1 MKKTLRRSGMLGLF
15 LATVLTLAACGGS
28 GGSGGGGQGG
38 DMQGMDHGGSG
49 GDEQASGQAAPETT
63 GGGDMSGMQMGE
75 TTGSGGGETTGG
87 MEGMQGMEGMD
98 HGSMDMSAM
107 SREMVAP
114 NGEYSDA
121 AFVDA
126 MVPHHEGAVEMAE
139 VALENAEHEEI
150 RALAQEIIDAQR
162 AEIELFGE
170 IREELGGSTTETS
183 AEEMDQMMGMPDAG
197 ELAQARPF
205 DRAFIDAMIP
215 HHESAIA
222 MAEVALEESEDP
234 EIRRIAEDIVSS
246 QQREIEQMRQWR
258 EEWYPEG

>member
-1 MKKTLRRSGMLGLF
+1 MRRLGL
-15 LATVLTLAACGGS
+15 LGLLVATALTIAACGGS
-28 GGSGGGGQGG
+28 G
-38 DMQGMDHGGSG
+38 DMEGIDMGGSG
-49 GDEQASGQAAPETT
+49 DPQDESPAPGQTSP
-63 GGGDMSGMQMGE
+63 
-75 TTGSGGGETTGG
+75 ETTGG
-87 MEGMQGMEGMD
+87 MEDMQGMEGMD
-98 HGSMDMSAM
+98 RGSMDTSAM

-121 AFVDA
+121 AFVDS

-139 VALENAEHEEI
+139 VALDSAEREEI
-150 RALAQEIIDAQR
+150 RTLAQEIIDAQR

-170 IREELGGSTTETS
+170 IREDLGGSTTETS
-183 AEEMDQMMGMPDAG
+183 QEEMDQMMGMPDAG
-197 ELAQARPF
+197 ELAQQRPF

-246 QQREIEQMRQWR
+246 QEREIEQMRRWR
-258 EEWYPEG
+258 EEWYPQG

>member
-1 MKKTLRRSGMLGLF
+1 MKKTLRRFGLLGLF

-49 GDEQASGQAAPETT
+49 GDEQASEQAASETT
-63 GGGDMSGMQMGE
+63 GGEMSGMDM
-75 TTGSGGGETTGG
+75 GETTGG

-139 VALENAEHEEI
+139 VALERAEHEEI
-150 RALAQEIIDAQR
+150 STLAREIIDAQR

-170 IREELGGSTTETS
+170 IREELGGSTTQTS
-183 AEEMDQMMGMPDAG
+183 QEEMDQMMGMPDAA
-197 ELAQARPF
+197 ELAQQRPF

-215 HHESAIA
+215 HHESAIE
-222 MAEVALEESEDP
+222 MAKVALEESEDP

-246 QQREIEQMRQWR
+246 QEREIQQMRQWR
-258 EEWYPEG
+258 EEWYPQG